1 MLSMVKED
9 STITLTFSQS
19 FQQLGSYSTDDK
31 GLLATVVSNL
41 TSGGMGPLY
50 IMLTPTNARSLAK
63 KGWTKKTIKEYIVEN
78 ARVPRS
84 HTARFYSGQ
93 DKGDPNELIPAI
105 NIPPGRPNLIQV
117 FVIGGMG
124 SWLGLITGG
133 QSVTEKIE
141 FPMSWDKLVAK
152 YKNVVPTYARY

>member
-1 MLSMVKED
+1 MEDMAVFGNPGKYALVIGENEEANPWEPLHVEYGYKKED

-63 KGWTKKTIKEYIVEN
+63 KGWTKKTIKEYI
-78 ARVPRS
+78 
-84 HTARFYSGQ
+84 
-93 DKGDPNELIPAI
+93 DK
-105 NIPPGRPNLIQV
+105 RK
-117 FVIGGMG
+117 
-124 SWLGLITGG
+124 S
-133 QSVTEKIE
+133 
-141 FPMSWDKLVAK
+141 
-152 YKNVVPTYARY
+152 